1 MDIRQDPNS
10 IPHFNDGGDRLGE
23 LQAGEPEQT
32 QSSVELDRPDDRGD
46 IPVGSGLDSQ
56 LDQGS
61 SATARPQAPPPA
73 TPDARGDDASR
84 TGDGARGGDA
94 SRTGGGAVDGL
105 VGAP

>member
-10 IPHFNDGGDRLGE
+10 IPNFSGGDRLGE
-23 LQAGEPEQT
+23 LQAGEREQE

-46 IPVGSGLDSQ
+46 IPVGSGRDSQ

-61 SATARPQAPPPA
+61 GVTAKPGAPAPG
-73 TPDARGDDASR
+73 TPES
-84 TGDGARGGDA
+84 RGGDA
-94 SRTGGGAVDGL
+94 SKTGGGAVDGL